1 VNIRFVNLRPLDSG
15 GNGDLFLAQCSDN
28 GARIVIKFL
37 REYWLPHARRA
48 FERQA
53 RLQSRNLYGLVP
65 VLFAS
70 TATERPYYVMPYLEG
85 GPITQYAGR
94 LTDGQL
100 QAVAAELAKTLAT
113 LHAAFEVH
121 GDVKPDNI
129 LITRD
134 GQIRVADPLGNGTLL
149 TMLFSKN
156 RGGTPGYCAP
166 EIWAGTPISRAGD
179 VFSFAATMYHL
190 ATGRR
195 PQQGQRPDL
204 PPVALWEAPGL
215 REAIAACSNFNPNA
229 RPSMQD
235 VLRILRGDHWLDIQA
250 KRQQAKAFVG
260 VACALGF
267 LVWLGFAQG
276 A

>member
-1 VNIRFVNLRPLDSG
+1 VNIGLVNLRPLNSG
-15 GNGDLFLAQCSDN
+15 GYGDLFLAQRSDS
-28 GARIVIKFL
+28 GAWVVVKFP
-37 REYWLPHARRA
+37 REHWLPHARRA
-48 FERQA
+48 FEREV
-53 RLQSRNLYGLVP
+53 RLLRRNLYGLVQ
-65 VLFAS
+65 LLSAD
-70 TATERPYYVMPYLEG
+70 TAAERPYYVMPYLAG
-85 GPITQYAGR
+85 GPLTRYAGM

-100 QAVAAELAKTLAT
+100 QAVAVELAKSLAA
-113 LHAAFEVH
+113 LHGAFEAH

-129 LITRD
+129 LITRE

-166 EIWAGTPISRAGD
+166 EIWAGAPISRAGD

-195 PQQGQRPDL
+195 PQQGQRLDL
-204 PPVALWEAPGL
+204 PSVALWEAPGL
-215 REAIAACSNFNPNA
+215 REAIAACSNFDPNA

-250 KRQQAKAFVG
+250 ERQQAKAFVG
-260 VACALGF
+260 VACAVGF
-267 LVWLGFAQG
+267 LVWLAFAQG